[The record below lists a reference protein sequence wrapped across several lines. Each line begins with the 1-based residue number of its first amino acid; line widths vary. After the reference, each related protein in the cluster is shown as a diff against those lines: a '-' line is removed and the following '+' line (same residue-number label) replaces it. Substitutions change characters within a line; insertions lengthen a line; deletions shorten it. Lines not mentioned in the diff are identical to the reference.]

1 MSKEKINYA
10 EKNVLLIGGGGTIG
24 TYVAKELLEMGCSV
38 DIICLEDTHRIMRN

>member
-38 DIICLEDTHRIMRN
+38 DII